1 MLNVS
6 PTNWRAKDSHQN
18 IPDMFWTSMYVE
30 SWVFT
35 FTGFTRILAEVK
47 NDSFTNNK
55 IECYA
60 WDAET
65 IDSSKSFQSLQSRS
79 IAIETKKIEMAF
91 VLVFRHFII
100 ILTFFFSRFW
110 RWYRSNWLDLLLH
123 FRVETKGLSYGL
135 FFTWPK
141 NVRDMSRIPHKINDN
156 WRRWPSLPSAAAAT
170 VVSRLHCC
178 CCFNFFCEE
187 EPNAIFCNNT
197 QPTHCFTL
205 KTSYEFQFRPLL
217 INRWH

>member
-79 IAIETKKIEMAF
+79 AIETKNWNGLCF
-91 VLVFRHFII
+91 SFPSFYHHFD
-100 ILTFFFSRFW
+100 LLLFSRFW

-156 WRRWPSLPSAAAAT
+156 WRRWPSLPSLLLLLLLSPDST
-170 VVSRLHCC
+170 VVAAST
-178 CCFNFFCEE
+178 FFAKKN
-187 EPNAIFCNNT
+187 PNAIFCNNT
-197 QPTHCFTL
+197 QQPIV
-205 KTSYEFQFRPLL
+205 LL
-217 INRWH
+217 

>member
-1 MLNVS
+1 
-6 PTNWRAKDSHQN
+6 
-18 IPDMFWTSMYVE
+18 MYVE

-100 ILTFFFSRFW
+100 ILTFFF
-110 RWYRSNWLDLLLH
+110 
-123 FRVETKGLSYGL
+123 
-135 FFTWPK
+135 FFFE
-141 NVRDMSRIPHKINDN
+141 I
-156 WRRWPSLPSAAAAT
+156 
-170 VVSRLHCC
+170 
-178 CCFNFFCEE
+178 
-187 EPNAIFCNNT
+187 
-197 QPTHCFTL
+197 L
-205 KTSYEFQFRPLL
+205 KTIQK
-217 INRWH
+217 